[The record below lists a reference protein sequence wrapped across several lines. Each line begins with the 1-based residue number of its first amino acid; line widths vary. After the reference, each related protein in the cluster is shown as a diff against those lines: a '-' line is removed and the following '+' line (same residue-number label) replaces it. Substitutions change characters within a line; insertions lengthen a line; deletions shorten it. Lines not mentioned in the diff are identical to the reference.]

1 MLRNVAIAARN
12 LGDTSAAAPL
22 AEILGMETDPAL
34 RKEIERTLAALASDR
49 SGGRPED
56 DPRPGQPGGPG

>member
-22 AEILGMETDPAL
+22 AEILGTETDPAL
-34 RKEIERTLAALASDR
+34 RREIERTLAALAAQASD
-49 SGGRPED
+49 GPGDGTRPAAT
-56 DPRPGQPGGPG
+56 GGPG